1 MQTYITGISATEVLG
16 MQHTKDILMRISW
29 PRCETKTDTDRQ
41 IQTDR
46 DRERQGAKKTE
57 GQTHRQT
64 NMQQN
69 FSTRAYMLIYLTG
82 SSADSAHNRHTD
94 ADIFAG
100 VREKERV
107 CAFISRHNT
116 KYRGRSFRIHWAD
129 QRM

>member
-41 IQTDR
+41 IQKDR

-57 GQTHRQT
+57 GQTHRET

-69 FSTRAYMLIYLTG
+69 FTTRAYMRIYLTG
-82 SSADSAHNRHTD
+82 SSATVLGVQHTAHNRHTD

-100 VREKERV
+100 VREREREKEKV
-107 CAFISRHNT
+107 CAFMSQH
-116 KYRGRSFRIHWAD
+116 
-129 QRM
+129 